1 MLKKGERYIWKNKLE
16 IQITGLWMLGFECHE
31 VEIMNLN
38 TLKKKILLK
47 NKIVEL
53 INSKEL
59 IKK

>member
-1 MLKKGERYIWKNKLE
+1 MLSKGQIYVWKNKLE
-16 IQITGLWMLGFECHE
+16 IQITGLWMLGFECEE